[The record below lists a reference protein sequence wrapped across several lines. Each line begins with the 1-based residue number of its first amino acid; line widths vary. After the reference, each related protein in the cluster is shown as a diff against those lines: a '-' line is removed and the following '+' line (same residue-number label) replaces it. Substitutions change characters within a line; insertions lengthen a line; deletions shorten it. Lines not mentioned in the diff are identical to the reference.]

1 MLELSWDSLSFKGY
15 RPRDLLSLF
24 LGPAVDR
31 RDFPSTSLFLV
42 FQRDPLKDNISRIF
56 CISSS
61 IFGLYS
67 LCYCRP
73 CDNDAMVSVS
83 SFYRTPGKEKD

>member
-1 MLELSWDSLSFKGY
+1 MEK
-15 RPRDLLSLF
+15 P
-24 LGPAVDR
+24 

-61 IFGLYS
+61 IFGPLKIQPPM
-67 LCYCRP
+67 LE
-73 CDNDAMVSVS
+73 
-83 SFYRTPGKEKD
+83 TKEKDREFRAIMSLTYQPRDTAKIERPCY